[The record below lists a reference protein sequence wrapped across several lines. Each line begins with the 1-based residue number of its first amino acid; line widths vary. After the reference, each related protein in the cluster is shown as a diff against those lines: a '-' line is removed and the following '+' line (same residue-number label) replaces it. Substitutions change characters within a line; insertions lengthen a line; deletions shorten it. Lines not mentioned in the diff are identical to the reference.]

1 LGISPSQLPYKP
13 LPNRKKDSQPRLSL
27 KMPGHLSIEDRSALF
42 RRHGAPKVYYT
53 HAYAAWEKGTV
64 ENANRLVRRW
74 YPKGTDFSRVSPAR
88 IAALESAI
96 NSIHRKRLGGHTA
109 QEAYHAAA

>member
-1 LGISPSQLPYKP
+1 
-13 LPNRKKDSQPRLSL
+13 
-27 KMPGHLSIEDRSALF
+27 
-42 RRHGAPKVYYT
+42 VYYT

-74 YPKGTDFSRVSPAR
+74 NPKGTAFSRVSPAR

-96 NSIHRKRLGGHTA
+96 NSVHRKRLGGHTA